1 MRKSLVLAALATLLA
16 GGTALAEPTFNR
28 IATFQVP
35 LNLPADRDAKKK
47 KTVAEIISANEAG
60 TLLAYTDAEQK
71 AIGLIDITT
80 ANAPKPAGFIP
91 VGGEPTSVV
100 ILGERAFA
108 VVVSSGDNF
117 KEPAGHL
124 ATIDLKTKQVV
135 AKCELGGQP
144 DSIALSKDKGKLAI
158 VIENER
164 DEKLNKGDLPQ
175 LPAGNLT
182 LVGIRDGE
190 ADCGSKQIVDLT
202 GIAAVEPTDPEPEFV
217 DVNQDGLAVVTL
229 QENNHIAVVDTK
241 TGRLVAHCPA
251 GTVDLANIDK
261 TRDGQINPVEELK
274 GVRREPDAVRWL
286 DNDRFVTANEGDWK
300 GGSRGF
306 TILRKDGTVEF
317 DSGNMVDHIAIRLG
331 HYPEKRSAAKGSEPE
346 GIEVGTYNGERLF
359 FVGLERASLVLVFK
373 DEGPGKAPRYLQALP
388 GGIAPE
394 GLLAIPQRNLFVSAS
409 EADLG
414 EKGGPRSAVTIYERS
429 EAPAAYPTIV
439 SADVDGVPLGWGAL
453 SGLAA
458 HPESPGRLFSVTD
471 SAYTP
476 SRILEIDATKK
487 PARITGAIT
496 VTKDGKPA
504 SYDLEGIATRPGGG
518 FWLASEGAPERK
530 EKPTQNLLLRAS
542 AKGEIEEEIA
552 LPEAFAAKAINQ
564 GYEGV
569 AVTGTGQDETV
580 WIAVQ
585 REWKDDPKGKVKI
598 LSYNPSTKSWG
609 ILYYPLTA
617 PAAGAWMGLSELTY
631 LGDDTFAVIERDNQF
646 GAKAVKTLT
655 TFSVKGL
662 TPAPFGAS
670 EIPTVEKKLLR
681 DLTPELMKLGGYG
694 LDKVEGLAVDKAGDL
709 FVVTD
714 NDGVDDSSGETQ
726 FFAFGK
732 LAK

>member
-1 MRKSLVLAALATLLA
+1 MRKFLVLAALATLLA
-16 GGTALAEPTFNR
+16 GGTALAEPNFNR

-47 KTVAEIISANEAG
+47 TVSEIISANEAG

-71 AIGLIDITT
+71 AIGLIDITM
-80 ANAPKPAGFIP
+80 ANEPKPAGFIP

-124 ATIDLKTKQVV
+124 ATIDLKTKQVA

-144 DSIALSKDKGKLAI
+144 DSITLTKDKGKLAI

-182 LVGIRDGE
+182 LISLKDGQ
-190 ADCGSKQIVDLT
+190 ADCTSKQIVDLT

-217 DVNQDGLAVVTL
+217 DVSQDGLAVVTL
-229 QENNHIAVVDTK
+229 QENNHLAVVDTK
-241 TGRLVAHCPA
+241 TGKLVTHFPA
-251 GTVDLANIDK
+251 GTVDLTNIDK
-261 TRDGQINPVEELK
+261 TRDGQIRPVEELK

-306 TILRKDGTVEF
+306 TIFRKDGTVEF
-317 DSGNMVDHIAIRLG
+317 DAGNMVDHIAIRLG
-331 HYPEKRSAAKGSEPE
+331 HYPERRSAAKGSEPE

-373 DEGPGKAPRYLQALP
+373 DEGSGRAPRFLQALP
-388 GGIAPE
+388 AGIAPE

-414 EKGGPRSAVTIYERS
+414 EKGGARSAVTIYERS

-439 SADVDGVPLGWGAL
+439 SADVDGVPLGWSAL

-458 HPESPGRLFSVTD
+458 HPELPGRLFGVAD

-487 PARITGAIT
+487 PATIAGAIS
-496 VTKDGKPA
+496 VTRDGKPA
-504 SYDLEGIATRPGGG
+504 SYDLEAIATRPGGG
-518 FWLASEGAPERK
+518 FWLVSEGAPEAK

-552 LPEAFAAKAINQ
+552 LPEEFAAKAINQ

-569 AVTGTGQDETV
+569 AVTGFGQDETV

-585 REWKDDPKGKVKI
+585 REWKDDPKGKVK
-598 LSYNPSTKSWG
+598 LLTYKPFTKSWG

-631 LGDDTFAVIERDNQF
+631 LGDETFAVIERDNLF
-646 GAKAVKTLT
+646 GARAVKTLA

-662 TPAPFGAS
+662 KPAPFGSS
-670 EIPTVEKKLLR
+670 EIPTVEKTLLR
-681 DLTPELMKLGGYG
+681 DLTPDLMKLGGYG
-694 LDKVEGLAVDKAGDL
+694 LDKVEGMAVDNAGDL